1 MSGYRIGLMAVH
13 TNIDYPYFLRL
24 GVQNTL
30 EEEGHT
36 LVAIAELIPYHTL
49 TNAEAY
55 MRVATEIA
63 SRLDLDAIIYP
74 AGCVTAYLSGNTDKA
89 IELLQQTMDPAKTL
103 VLERDV
109 EGFRCITKD
118 NNPGMHECMRYLIET
133 CGYTKIGFIS
143 GPEHSRGAQER
154 ESVYF
159 EEMAAHGIEVA
170 PSLFVRGDFG
180 GACADVVEQLL
191 DDNPDI
197 EAIACACDLIAYTTY
212 EVLNARKIS
221 VGTDIAVTGF
231 DDHPR
236 SAHLDPPLS
245 TVHMTSYDF
254 GCLAAREAI
263 RLCEGKPQASNTIS
277 STFIA
282 RSSCGEN
289 VRSTIDLYRELLR
302 QKPFPIERM
311 VAIIMDSTIS
321 MAGPHITADFK
332 HHVETFM
339 AKVRTAYLSH
349 LTQPQSDDLLFSSHD
364 LAELFARD
372 YRAYLSL
379 EGFHTVAITLLEAL
393 LEESPQEE
401 ANWVV
406 MQISHLHLRIAR
418 MLTESEATNRLNI
431 NKREWITFH
440 TVDDALRLDSNP
452 TKAYRLMLDELDK
465 LGVREADLFLLPEP
479 VSFIGARAFA
489 LSDHLSPIGRLSQ
502 GQVCIAENPESIVF
516 QGLLDKT
523 LARYDENSV
532 CTVGAIM
539 AGNELLGM
547 AVLDCGSISIHRQL
561 MALLNI
567 GAAVKHLQLIAYE
580 REMNELLGR
589 NNLMLTEQ
597 SQLDEMTRLLNRRGY
612 LSLVKRALQTLVG
625 SKAAVLYLDLDGLKT
640 INDTFGHDAGDE
652 AIKMTARTLES
663 CMPEGGLL
671 ARLGGD
677 EFVAFSQVESP
688 DDADLIIA
696 RVLDAMAR
704 FNDEHD
710 LPYELSISAGACVFD
725 VDEDASE
732 HLSEYMVQADAHLY
746 EMKRHHKAARR
757 K

>member
-13 TNIDYPYFLRL
+13 TNIDYPYFLRM

-36 LVAIAELIPYHTL
+36 LVAIADLIPYHTL

-74 AGCVTAYLSGNTDKA
+74 AGCVTAYLSGDTAKA

-109 EGFRCITKD
+109 EGYRCITKD
-118 NNPGMHECMRYLIET
+118 NDPGMHGCMQHLIED

-143 GPEHSRGAQER
+143 GPEHSRGARER
-154 ESVYF
+154 EAVYF
-159 EEMAAHGIEVA
+159 DEMAAHGLPVA

-180 GACADVVEQLL
+180 GNCASVVEQLL

-263 RLCEGKPQASNTIS
+263 RLCEGAPQESKTIS
-277 STFIA
+277 STFVA

-289 VRSTIDLYRELLR
+289 VRSTLELFRALLR
-302 QKPFPIERM
+302 QKPFPFERF
-311 VAIIMDSTIS
+311 VSIIMDSTIS
-321 MAGPHITADFK
+321 MAGKRITADFRE
-332 HHVETFM
+332 HVETFF
-339 AKVRTAYLSH
+339 AKVRAAYLAH
-349 LTQPQSDDLLFSSHD
+349 LEHPSSDDLLFSSHD
-364 LAELFARD
+364 LADLFAQD

-379 EGFHTVAITLLEAL
+379 EGFHTVTITLLEAL
-393 LEESPQEE
+393 LEESPQED
-401 ANWVV
+401 ASWVV

-431 NKREWITFH
+431 NKREWVTFH
-440 TVDDALRLDSNP
+440 SVDDALRLDSNP
-452 TKAYRLMLDELDK
+452 TKAYKLILGELAK

-489 LSDHLSPIGRLSQ
+489 LSDHLRPIGRLSQ
-502 GQVCIAENPESIVF
+502 GQVSIAENPESIMF
-516 QGLLDKT
+516 QDLLDHT
-523 LARYDENSV
+523 LARYSEGSV
-532 CTVGAIM
+532 CTLGAIM
-539 AGNELLGM
+539 AGNELLGV
-547 AVLDCGSISIHRQL
+547 AVLDCGTISVHRQL
-561 MALLNI
+561 MALLNL

-580 REMNELLGR
+580 REMNELLGQS
-589 NNLMLTEQ
+589 NLILTEQ
-597 SQLDEMTRLLNRRGY
+597 SQRDEMTRLLNRRGF
-612 LSLVKRALQTLVG
+612 LTLVNRALRTLVG
-625 SKAAVLYLDLDGLKT
+625 DKAAVLYLDLDGLKT
-640 INDTFGHDAGDE
+640 INDTFGHDAGDD
-652 AIKMTARTLES
+652 AIKMCARTLES

-677 EFVAFSQVESP
+677 EFVAFVQVQAP
-688 DDADLIIA
+688 DDANRLIEE
-696 RVLDAMAR
+696 VLGAMTR
-704 FNDEHD
+704 FNSAHD

-725 VDEDASE
+725 VDENASE
-732 HLSEYMVQADAHLY
+732 HLAEYMVQADGQLY
-746 EMKRHHKAARR
+746 EMKRHHKASRR
-757 K
+757 T